1 MSIYIY
7 DQMVAAKTVLIDHH
21 ESDLYVPVN
30 PESTAIVNGY
40 EFKGNVTTFISNV
53 DKKPWYD
60 IPFAYSPWWQ
70 NKA

>member
-1 MSIYIY
+1 MSIY
-7 DQMVAAKTVLIDHH
+7 DQMLAARVLIDHH

-30 PESTAIVNGY
+30 DRTTAIVNGY

-60 IPFAYSPWWQ
+60 IPFAYAPWWSERQ
-70 NKA
+70 K